1 MKILNTILDIV
12 FPNYCIICSQKGPT
26 LCINCLGR
34 AQLSEKEVDP
44 YIYPIYDYRD
54 NIIKKSIWNLKYKN
68 KRDLSK
74 IFAEI
79 LYARMLEE
87 LADLEMLENFKDP
100 IVVPIPLSKK
110 RLKERGYNQSLLIA
124 EELEK
129 INKLSKERNFKL
141 EKNVLIKNKETIHQ
155 AHVKNK
161 KERLEN
167 LIGSFSVI
175 NKDLIKNKNIILLD
189 DVVTTGATLKEAKK
203 ELKKNGARKIIAFT
217 VAH

>member
-12 FPNYCIICSQKGPT
+12 FPNYCIICSRKGPT
-26 LCINCLGR
+26 LCINCLSL

-54 NIIKKSIWNLKYKN
+54 SIIKKSIWNLKYKN

-79 LYARMLEE
+79 LYSRMLEE
-87 LADLEMLENFKDP
+87 LADLEILDNFKDP
-100 IVVPIPLSKK
+100 ILIPIPLSKK
-110 RLKERGYNQSLLIA
+110 RLRERGYNQSLLIA

-129 INKLSKERNFKL
+129 INKNKKVSYKL
-141 EKNVLIKNKETIHQ
+141 LKNILIKNKETTHQ
-155 AHVKNK
+155 AQVKNK
-161 KERLEN
+161 KERLQN

-175 NKDLIKNKNIILLD
+175 NKELIKNRNIILLD